1 MPGKA
6 FERALERF
14 RNKLTEEQ
22 HKQFKASSLDD
33 VNAEI
38 QAIQSRLGSMK
49 KMRSLNRLSKF
60 LEAMSQIEQL
70 VQVFLNVS
78 EVVAFVWGPIKLAL
92 LVAGTRV
99 EILECLLDTYVEV
112 GEVIPSLRQYDEL
125 FGAAPLV
132 LEVLEKYFCD
142 ILEFHHNALDVFA
155 RPGKTHTS
163 TARPETNELVP
174 KSMDKILRLDLE
186 DVPDKSSRH
195 FTDRFDGLDGHI
207 EEVYTKLSSQIYDM
221 QQSSKAEKA
230 IQHGTIHLQE
240 MNSIISKLDPPHVDG
255 DQSLALNSC
264 HSKSGEWLF
273 QNPAYLRWAGSET
286 LPDSVLFIHGM
297 PGAGKTLLASRI
309 ISHLRPL
316 AGAACL
322 FFYFKQSENT
332 KRSMGDML
340 RALLV
345 QLIRQD
351 NSLVLDLYRKCSL
364 VSNTEA
370 RQLPT
375 LQNWLMEVL
384 ESQATCS
391 IALDGLDEYNYHG
404 SGDEARKILDWFIST
419 VIPHCSRVGAK
430 LRLLALG
437 QRDGVVDSALSGYS
451 SISLDYSAAH
461 LDDIQSFARSRALE
475 LSKRLKLDEKE
486 ESNIIQKVTTTAKG
500 MFPYAKVVMDN
511 LIAQGSLYDL
521 DQELGIKFPS
531 GLDQAYE
538 RVVFRVLDSPARH
551 QSQRE
556 AAAKVIRWLTCAVR
570 PLRWNEIQALFCID
584 PYKGDCNPRCR
595 RVDSCKAL
603 CGSFVE
609 VDEHDPSLYDS
620 QEISPEVSLVHDRA
634 RRYLFQAHLVDEF
647 EGNADMAILSS
658 AYLASLPF
666 CKGEDILAAALTGYY
681 GLQDYMV
688 SSWQN
693 HLALSFE
700 QRSRLSPETTEK
712 L

>member
-22 HKQFKASSLDD
+22 YKQFKASSLDD

-38 QAIQSRLGSMK
+38 QAIQSRLGSLK

-92 LVAGTRV
+92 LVAGSRV
-99 EILECLLDTYVEV
+99 EVLECLLDTYVEV
-112 GEVIPSLRQYDEL
+112 GEVIPGLRQYDEL

-132 LEVLEKYFCD
+132 LEVLEKYLCD

-155 RPGKTHTS
+155 RPSWIKFFDSTWKTFKTRFKPIIESLKRHRTLLLD
-163 TARPETNELVP
+163 E
-174 KSMDKILRLDLE
+174 RLNAAVLE
-186 DVPDKSSRH
+186 IQKGREQTIEQLNNSSRH

-230 IQHGTIHLQE
+230 SQHATIHLLE

-255 DQSLALNSC
+255 DQDTTLNSC

-273 QNPAYLRWAGSET
+273 QNPAYLRWAGSEA
-286 LPDSVLFIHGM
+286 LPYSVLFIHGM

-332 KRSMGDML
+332 KRSMGNML

-351 NSLVLDLYRKCSL
+351 NSIVPDLYRKCSL

-384 ESQATCS
+384 ESQTTCS
-391 IALDGLDEYNYHG
+391 IVLDGLDECNHHG
-404 SGDEARKILDWFIST
+404 SGDEAGKILDRFITT
-419 VIPHCSRVGAK
+419 VIPHCSRAGAK

-475 LSKRLKLDEKE
+475 LSKRFALDQKE
-486 ESNIIQKVTTTAKG
+486 ESNIVQKVATTAKG
-500 MFPYAKVVMDN
+500 MFLYAKVVMDN
-511 LIAQGSLYDL
+511 LIAQGSLDDL
-521 DQELGIKFPS
+521 DQELGMKFPS

-556 AAAKVIRWLTCAVR
+556 AAAKIIGWLTCAVR

-584 PYKGDCNPRCR
+584 PYKEGCNPRCR
-595 RVDSCKAL
+595 RLDSCKAL

-609 VDEHDPSLYDS
+609 VDEHDPSSDDS
-620 QEISPEVSLVHDRA
+620 QEISPEVNLVHDTA
-634 RRYLFQAHLVDEF
+634 RRVFGFITVLQRGGHSHGCTDRLLRTPRLHGIIMAEPP
-647 EGNADMAILSS
+647 NAQ
-658 AYLASLPF
+658 F
-666 CKGEDILAAALTGYY
+666 
-681 GLQDYMV
+681 
-688 SSWQN
+688 
-693 HLALSFE
+693 
-700 QRSRLSPETTEK
+700 
-712 L
+712 